1 MAGDT
6 AHSAAIQHTT
16 PILAGIFM
24 IGPPV
29 FSVLY
34 TDERNKARSSEITVV
49 EWTMSIAPFT
59 SCPATGDAFIGRQG
73 LVRNLR
79 GRIAKGES
87 LAVIG
92 GPKLGKTSLVRTALH
107 GLPDHTVIEVDL
119 GTDPSPRIDAVP
131 GSIVVLDNLDGV
143 AGSAIAP
150 LLARVSAAGPAGVVV
165 TGGRRLRTVLD
176 RSGTLAGMPFRVF
189 PLSVLLDGE
198 TRRLIG
204 RATSLPLAAWTG
216 NHPYL
221 TKLLLHYWAGEGDRS
236 PRCLDDA
243 IAMSRCQWEPFVE
256 RLATDIGEG
265 LERRLLAYLIERGKP
280 VNPSLA
286 QADTG
291 IRDLKAVADTL
302 AYLGVISR
310 WIRNEEATLFAGCR
324 PLNDFINKKARG

>member
-1 MAGDT
+1 M
-6 AHSAAIQHTT
+6 
-16 PILAGIFM
+16 F
-24 IGPPV
+24 
-29 FSVLY
+29 
-34 TDERNKARSSEITVV
+34 
-49 EWTMSIAPFT
+49 IAPFT
-59 SCPATGDAFIGRQG
+59 PCPATGDAFIGRQG

-92 GPKLGKTSLVRTALH
+92 GPTLGKTSLVRTALH

-119 GTDPSPRIDAVP
+119 GADPSPRIDAVP
-131 GSIVVLDNLDGV
+131 GSIVVLDNLDGL

-165 TGGRRLRTVLD
+165 TGGRRLRTLLD
-176 RSGTLAGMPFRVF
+176 RSGTLAGVSFRMF

-204 RATSLPLAAWTG
+204 GDTSSALAAWTG

-221 TKLLLHYWAGEGDRS
+221 TKLLLHYRDCEGDGS
-236 PRCLDDA
+236 PRTLDEA
-243 IAMSRCQWEPFVE
+243 IAAGRCQWEPFVE
-256 RLATDIGEG
+256 RLAADIGEG
-265 LERRLLAYLIERGKP
+265 LESRLLAYLIERGKP

-286 QADTG
+286 QSDTG
-291 IRDLKAVADTL
+291 IRDIKAVADTL

-324 PLNDFINKKARG
+324 LLNDSINKKARG